1 MNPAPVAQI
10 DDPDDLR
17 LELYADI
24 RHRAAMPESRYF
36 IAEGR
41 LVVGRLIDSD
51 YELHSLLVERGRES
65 EFAAMLPP
73 AVPIYSVSKTH
84 IRELVGFDFHRG
96 VIGCGYRKPIRP
108 FSEFVAGGANF
119 VSDSADSAGSSDR
132 ATVALAAICVTEPS
146 NLGGMLRTAAAFG
159 INQVLLSPSTHDPL
173 ARRLIR
179 TSMAATFK
187 HNFYRLDDPTNQ
199 LPTLAE
205 QYNCRTIATT
215 LAADAT
221 PIDSFDAHDQKLV
234 LLMGSSE
241 AFKRELYFCEQESDR
256 PSGDVSIIGA
266 GWGDSDVAI
275 GVSAGSGRGSW
286 RASPLAVRA
295 DRDGRWEID
304 RGSTPPLA
312 RLRVDRPGLV
322 PGTLRPLGGGPLLA
336 GLPPAAGDATIPDAR
351 LHSLGSTDPLQDLPG
366 RCPSARRDR
375 TAPGGA
381 GDRGA
386 HYQ

>member
-1 MNPAPVAQI
+1 MSPDSVVQI

-73 AVPIYSVSKTH
+73 EVPIYSVPKTH

-96 VIGCGYRKPIRP
+96 VIGCGYRKPIRS
-108 FSEFVAGGANF
+108 FSEFISGSATF
-119 VSDSADSAGSSDR
+119 VSDSAGSSDR
-132 ATVALAAICVTEPS
+132 ATVALAAICVTEPA

-159 INQVLLSPSTHDPL
+159 IDQVLLSPSTHDPL
-173 ARRLIR
+173 ARRVIR

-221 PIDSFDAHDQKLV
+221 PIGSFNTNDQKLV
-234 LLMGSSE
+234 LLMGSE
-241 AFKRELYFCEQESDR
+241 ARGLDPEIERAATDRVTIPMRLGVDSLNVSTAAAIFMYELTRSR
-256 PSGDVSIIGA
+256 
-266 GWGDSDVAI
+266 
-275 GVSAGSGRGSW
+275 
-286 RASPLAVRA
+286 
-295 DRDGRWEID
+295 
-304 RGSTPPLA
+304 
-312 RLRVDRPGLV
+312 
-322 PGTLRPLGGGPLLA
+322 
-336 GLPPAAGDATIPDAR
+336 PPAEPRGGMT
-351 LHSLGSTDPLQDLPG
+351 GSAADV
-366 RCPSARRDR
+366 
-375 TAPGGA
+375 
-381 GDRGA
+381 
-386 HYQ
+386 